1 MSRSSG
7 NRRTA
12 RATVAAAGVRSCED
26 WKKSGIIRNK
36 GRVLGQG
43 GNPMKKKSQSKVAVT
58 RRSFSAGLGAAGIVA
73 GTAPFNIVRAQGAAL
88 KVGVLLPRSGLQAS
102 IGQDCQRG
110 VDISAGILKEL
121 GYPSLQIMNADT
133 ETNVDVARSRA
144 EKLISDGAQLLM
156 GAFDSGQSSAI
167 AQVAEQKGIPFVINI
182 AAAPPITEQGY
193 KFVFRNFPTAGMI
206 LGDAFANQK
215 EVFAESGVEPKSV
228 VFLHVNDTFGT
239 AMKNGV
245 GAVMPKFNM
254 PYTIKETISYD
265 PTARD
270 LSVEVSKAK
279 ATGADALLVVS
290 RLNDAILLTREL
302 VKQRWSPMGVLSM
315 GPGWYEDQYLKTLGK
330 LSDGP
335 LSFVPWYDPNKKLSK
350 ALEAA
355 LGKKYPEINLN
366 TNHIYTFEAL
376 LIAADAYKR
385 AGSTDPKALA
395 DAIRATDIVD
405 NVSIGPGIKFDAKG
419 QNITLKNAAIR
430 NRDGKLVTVAPK
442 AAANAQPEVPMNP
455 YDKRA

>member
-1 MSRSSG
+1 MTRKPFQ
-7 NRRTA
+7 NPA
-12 RATVAAAGVRSCED
+12 RNG
-26 WKKSGIIRNK
+26 K
-36 GRVLGQG
+36 G
-43 GNPMKKKSQSKVAVT
+43 VT
-58 RRSFSAGLGAAGIVA
+58 RRAFAAGAAAVTSLVA
-73 GTAPFNIVRAQGAAL
+73 APAILRAQGGAL
-88 KVGVLLPRSGLQAS
+88 KVGVLLPRSGAQAG
-102 IGQDCQRG
+102 IGQDCFRG
-110 VDISAGILKEL
+110 VEL
-121 GYPSLQIMNADT
+121 ANPIFKSLGLPELEIMNADT
-133 ETNVDVARSRA
+133 ETNVEVARARA
-144 EKLISDGAQLLM
+144 EKLIADGAQLLV

-206 LGDAFANQK
+206 LSDAFANQK
-215 EVFAESGVEPKSV
+215 EVFAASGKEPKSV
-228 VFLHVNDTFGT
+228 VFLHVNDTFGM
-239 AMKNGV
+239 AMKGGI

-254 PYTIKETISYD
+254 PYEIKETIAYD

-270 LSVEVSKAK
+270 LSVEISKAK

-330 LSDGP
+330 NADGP

-350 ALEAA
+350 QLEAA
-355 LGKKYPEINLN
+355 LASKFPGVNLN

-376 LIAADAYKR
+376 LVASDAYKR
-385 AGSTDPKALA
+385 AKSTDPKALA
-395 DAIRATDIVD
+395 DAIRKTDIKD
-405 NVSIGPGIKFDAKG
+405 NVSTGPGIAFNEKG
-419 QNITLKNAAIR
+419 QNDKLKNAAIQ

-442 AAANAQPEVPMNP
+442 GATNAKAEWPMKP
-455 YDKRA
+455 YDKRG